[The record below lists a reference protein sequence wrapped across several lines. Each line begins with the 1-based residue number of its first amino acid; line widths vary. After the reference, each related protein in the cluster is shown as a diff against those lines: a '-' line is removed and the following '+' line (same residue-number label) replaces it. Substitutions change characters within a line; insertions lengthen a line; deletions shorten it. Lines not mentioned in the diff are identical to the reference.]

1 MQYCVE
7 KAELIVN
14 YFVKRH
20 HPLLPPMSSQCKSYK
35 NSIPLP
41 NPKGKKEEFGGRET
55 GEDGGSRTQ
64 RVINELNS
72 IRTNHLQGQMQSR
85 RTDVHT

>member
-35 NSIPLP
+35 NSIPPPIL
-41 NPKGKKEEFGGRET
+41 KGKKKSLEEEEQGRME
-55 GEDGGSRTQ
+55 EAAPK
-64 RVINELNS
+64 E
-72 IRTNHLQGQMQSR
+72 
-85 RTDVHT
+85 

>member
-35 NSIPLP
+35 NSIPP
-41 NPKGKKEEFGGRET
+41 NPKGKKEEFGGRGT

-64 RVINELNS
+64 RVINELNPT
-72 IRTNHLQGQMQSR
+72 RTNHLQGQMQSR
-85 RTDVHT
+85 ITDVHM